1 MNEVIDIREKRRF
14 ALDDRVPGAV
24 TVMLFAVSMVAMG
37 LVAYG
42 CGLTG
47 RRRPLA
53 NLTFACLIALV
64 LIIILDIDAPRVG
77 FVTVSPESLL
87 RLQESLSP
95 APN

>member
-1 MNEVIDIREKRRF
+1 MLVI
-14 ALDDRVPGAV
+14 
-24 TVMLFAVSMVAMG
+24 VSMSAMG
-37 LVAYG
+37 LVAYS
-42 CGLTG
+42 CGLCG

-64 LIIILDIDAPRVG
+64 LVIILDIDAPRVG

-87 RLQESLSP
+87 RLQQSWDP